1 MAFKTFFPIVHWRAN
16 VMTCVSKDMINQYQK
31 IFGKTKQQYVYNI
44 VKTAKSE
51 IRIKK
56 SSPQMV
62 QEKTHQIIVASGM
75 LAEWK
80 GFDDLIKAAS
90 ILDKKRYNFKLI
102 IIGSGPE
109 KIFKL
114 LN

>member
-1 MAFKTFFPIVHWRAN
+1 
-16 VMTCVSKDMINQYQK
+16 
-31 IFGKTKQQYVYNI
+31 
-44 VKTAKSE
+44 
-51 IRIKK
+51 
-56 SSPQMV
+56 MV

-90 ILDKKRYNFKLI
+90 ILDKKGI
-102 IIGSGPE
+102 I
-109 KIFKL
+109 